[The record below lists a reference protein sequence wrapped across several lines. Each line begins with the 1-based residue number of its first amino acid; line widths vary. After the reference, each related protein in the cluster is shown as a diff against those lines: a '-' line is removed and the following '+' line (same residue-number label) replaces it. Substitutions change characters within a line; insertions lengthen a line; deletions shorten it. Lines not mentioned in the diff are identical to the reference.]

1 MGVQSFVGD
10 RRLLRIETQWPELA
24 AGVALLMA
32 CALVARAP
40 LSHDIAWH
48 LWIGRQIGHGAGLY
62 TDVVELNPPL
72 WFWLAVPI
80 VRLAHLAGVS
90 AFAGLLA
97 FFVTAT
103 ALSGGLLAVLVR
115 EQPRPQRAAMYGVF
129 GLVSL
134 GLVLREFGQ
143 REQYVLLAAVPYAV
157 LIARRATGRP
167 VSRQLA
173 VCVTTFAATGFALKP
188 HFIAVPLLLEAWL
201 FLSARPNWRAWRP
214 EWCVLSLGAI
224 GYAAAVLAL
233 TPAYLA
239 ATVPMTRLTYGA
251 YDMPIGELLESELA
265 WPAGLTLIGVLVLG
279 RLRSRIAAAALVA
292 AAAFVLGFAVQA
304 KGWFYHGIPAT
315 GLLLFAI
322 AAEVSAVRW
331 SALGVREKAGMAL
344 LGWAFCLPI
353 LNSAVLGYDVY
364 HNRFRAEVTA
374 LTADLPPGA
383 SVMAFSSRATFIWPM
398 VEERHLLWPS
408 RYYTFWMLP
417 AIVRDRMTGH
427 PTPELARLARTVQGE
442 TLQDMRC
449 NPPARILVHD
459 AMRDERDRTL
469 FRQPGFDYL
478 DFFREDP
485 GIAEML
491 THYAP
496 GPKGAWRT
504 YDLVDP
510 RGIKP
515 PVGPCRQVY

>member
-1 MGVQSFVGD
+1 MSTRSFVGD
-10 RRLLRIETQWPELA
+10 RRWLRAETRWPEIA
-24 AGVALLMA
+24 AAVALLVA
-32 CALVARAP
+32 CAVVASAP

-48 LWIGRQIGHGAGLY
+48 LWIGRQISHGAGLY

-72 WFWLAVPI
+72 WFWLAIPI
-80 VRLAHLAGVS
+80 VRLADLAGVS

-97 FFVTAT
+97 FFLIAT
-103 ALSGGLLAVLVR
+103 ALSAGLLAVLVR
-115 EQPRPQRAAMYGVF
+115 EQPPRQRVAMYGVF

-143 REQYVLLAAVPYAV
+143 REQYVLLAAIPYLA
-157 LIARRATGRP
+157 LIARRATGQP
-167 VSRQLA
+167 VSRLLA
-173 VCVTTFAATGFALKP
+173 ACVTTFSATGFALKP
-188 HFIAVPLLLEAWL
+188 HFIAVPLFLEVWF
-201 FLSARPNWRAWRP
+201 FLTARPNWRPWRP
-214 EWCVLSLGAI
+214 EWIVLILGAL
-224 GYAAAVLAL
+224 GYAAAVVAFA
-233 TPAYLA
+233 PAYLA
-239 ATVPMTRLTYGA
+239 ATVPMTRMAYGA
-251 YDMPIGELLESELA
+251 FERPLSDLLESELA

-292 AAAFVLGFAVQA
+292 AAAFVLGFVIQA

-322 AAEVSAVRW
+322 GAEAASVRW
-331 SALGVREKAGMAL
+331 SALSIREKVGMAL
-344 LGWAFCLPI
+344 LGWAFFLPM

-364 HNRFRAEVTA
+364 RNRFRAEVTA
-374 LTADLPPGA
+374 LVDDIPPGA

-417 AIVRDRMTGH
+417 AIARDRASGH
-427 PTPELARLARTVQGE
+427 PAPELARLAKAVQAE

-449 NPPARILVHD
+449 HPPVRILVHD
-459 AMRDERDRTL
+459 AMREARDRAL

-496 GPKGAWRT
+496 GPRGAWRT

-510 RGIKP
+510 RGVRP
-515 PVGPCRQVY
+515 PVGPCRPVY

>member
-1 MGVQSFVGD
+1 MAVQSVVGAH
-10 RRLLRIETQWPELA
+10 RLLRIEARWPEIA
-24 AGVALLMA
+24 AGVALLLA
-32 CALVARAP
+32 GAVVAHAP

-48 LWIGRQIGHGAGLY
+48 LWIARQIGHGAGLY

-80 VRLAHLAGVS
+80 VRLADLTGVS

-97 FFVTAT
+97 FFMTAT
-103 ALSGGLLAVLVR
+103 TLSVGLLAVLVR
-115 EQPRPQRAAMYGVF
+115 ERSAPERATMYGVF

-143 REQYVLLAAVPYAV
+143 REQYALLAALPYAV
-157 LIARRATGRP
+157 LIARRSAGRP
-167 VSRQLA
+167 VSPWLA
-173 VCVTTFAATGFALKP
+173 VCVTTFAATGLALKP
-188 HFIAVPLLLEAWL
+188 HFIAVPLFLEAWL
-201 FLSARPNWRAWRP
+201 FLRARPSWRAWRP
-214 EWCVLSLGAI
+214 EWFVLALVAI

-233 TPAYLA
+233 TPAYLTA
-239 ATVPMTRLTYGA
+239 MAPMTGLTYAA
-251 YDMPIGELLESELA
+251 YDLPVGQLLESELA
-265 WPAGLTLIGVLVLG
+265 WPAGLTLLGVLVLG
-279 RLRSRIAAAALVA
+279 RLRSRIAAATLVA
-292 AAAFVLGFAVQA
+292 AAAFVLGYIVQA
-304 KGWFYHGIPAT
+304 KGWFYQGIPAT

-322 AAEVSAVRW
+322 GAEASAVRW
-331 SALGVREKAGMAL
+331 SARSIREKAGLAL
-344 LGWAFCLPI
+344 LGWAFFLPI

-364 HNRFRAEVTA
+364 RNRFRTEVTA

-383 SVMAFSSRATFIWPM
+383 SVMAFSARATFIWPM

-427 PTPELARLARTVQGE
+427 PTPQLARLAKTVQAE
-442 TLQDMRC
+442 TLHDMRC

-459 AMRDERDRTL
+459 AMRDERDRML

-478 DFFREDP
+478 SFFREDP

-510 RGIKP
+510 RGLKP
-515 PVGPCRQVY
+515 PVGPCRRVY